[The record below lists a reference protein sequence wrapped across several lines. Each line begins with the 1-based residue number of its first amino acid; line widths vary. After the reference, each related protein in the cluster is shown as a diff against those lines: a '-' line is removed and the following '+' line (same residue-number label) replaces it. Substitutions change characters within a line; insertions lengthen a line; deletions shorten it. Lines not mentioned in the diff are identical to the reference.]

1 MEHDV
6 IKYSM
11 YPAGASGSGSE
22 QMQSPCA
29 LLTHCWP
36 SVYLEILFFLS
47 WARRNDIVYFS
58 YLSKEGLNFLSQMA
72 IHICTDCCLD
82 RYWSLGSHRVLVFVS
97 MAIFNHTAV

>member
-11 YPAGASGSGSE
+11 YPAGANGSGSE

-36 SVYLEILFFLS
+36 SVYLEILFFYHEQEEMILS
-47 WARRNDIVYFS
+47 I
-58 YLSKEGLNFLSQMA
+58 FL
-72 IHICTDCCLD
+72 
-82 RYWSLGSHRVLVFVS
+82 
-97 MAIFNHTAV
+97 IFPRKVWTF